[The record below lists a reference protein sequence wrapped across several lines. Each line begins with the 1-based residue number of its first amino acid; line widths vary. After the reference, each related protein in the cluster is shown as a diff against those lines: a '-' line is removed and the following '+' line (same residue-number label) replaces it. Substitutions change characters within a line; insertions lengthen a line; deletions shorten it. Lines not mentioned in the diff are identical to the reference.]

1 VPLGFHIGV
10 SSLRNGND
18 DQWTYLGPGV
28 PGNSRWT
35 PYANGA
41 DDACPGCG
49 QAYGSR
55 HGLYCR
61 WRRIGFLAA
70 MAATGPQPFTWMEP
84 FPLDG
89 NTFSERPG
97 PVKGAPLLGTAKRP
111 LDGEDRSGAIKKEE
125 MLLPRVPKVAPQK

>member
-1 VPLGFHIGV
+1 MAQMMLARAAGKHMARVMGYTVGGGESGTI
-10 SSLRNGND
+10 
-18 DQWTYLGPGV
+18 
-28 PGNSRWT
+28 
-35 PYANGA
+35 
-41 DDACPGCG
+41 
-49 QAYGSR
+49 
-55 HGLYCR
+55 
-61 WRRIGFLAA
+61 LAA